1 MIPSHAMEAS
11 PLIFKL
17 QVSMGRLWIVW
28 NGIPNVNRVKAG
40 RLMRVRAG
48 Q

>member
-1 MIPSHAMEAS
+1 MIPSHEMAAN
-11 PLIFKL
+11 PIRFAL
-17 QVSMGRLWIVW
+17 QVSMGRLWIIW